1 MDPLDPGDSVNLAGV
16 FDTITGTVN
25 SVQNFGQTVG
35 EATTFDMSVAMIWA
49 VILFM
54 FLTLFSRLAKPWND
68 SAAERWRESGH
79 IRRPPAVPFHRRGV
93 DPQEQRILDLE
104 DRLAAAL
111 ATIAALTAEE
121 SPPPSR
127 ETASADR

>member
-1 MDPLDPGDSVNLAGV
+1 MDPLEGDSGNLAGV

-25 SVQNFGQTVG
+25 SVQSFGQTVG

-68 SAAERWRESGH
+68 AGAERWRQTGH
-79 IRRPPAVPFHRRGV
+79 VRLPPEAVWRRRGN
-93 DPQEQRILDLE
+93 DPKEERILDLE
-104 DRLAAAL
+104 DKLAAAM
-111 ATIAALTAEE
+111 ATIAALTAAETQQ
-121 SPPPSR
+121 PR
-127 ETASADR
+127 EAARAD